1 MNAVERFRA
10 GLEEEYRTRFP
21 VSWERWSRAGRAL
34 LDDTSH
40 AVRWNEPF
48 MPLAVRARGPHVETV
63 DGPVWIDYWQ
73 GHFANLFG
81 HNPTFVREELAA
93 ALQEG
98 RGLQTGFLHEVES
111 EVAELVRATTG
122 MQAVR
127 FTTSGT
133 LGTFYA
139 TVAARAF
146 TGREHVLKVSGG
158 WHGSQPYGLVGV
170 TPEGD
175 HFRGV
180 ESEGLSSGLSG
191 ELLVTRFNDLDMLRS
206 TFAAHGDGIACV
218 LVEPVMG
225 AAGGLVATHEY
236 LTELRTLTERH
247 GALWIADEI
256 ITAYRYRPGDLCAHY
271 GVRPDLLILGKALGG
286 GMPVAAVAGR
296 RDVLDLCTR
305 RTGRVKFEGGTY
317 SAHELSLI
325 AARTVLRKI
334 VDEAPTIYP
343 ALFSRAERL
352 RIGLEAAA
360 ARAGLPVAVT
370 GVAPGVLPGCAM
382 LMVHPLR
389 EPLAAP
395 ARSPEDLLGARHPT
409 VDGKLLKSVLLL
421 HDLSVRSG
429 LGALTTAHDDDAID
443 RTVARFEDGLG
454 RLRGA
459 GLLGAV

>member
-1 MNAVERFRA
+1 MNSAVDRFRA

-21 VSWERWSRAGRAL
+21 RSWARWSAPSTAL
-34 LDDTSH
+34 LDGTSH

-48 MPLAVRARGPHVETV
+48 MPLAARARGPHVETL

-81 HNPTFVREELAA
+81 HNPTFVREELGA

-98 RGLQTGFLHEVES
+98 HGLQTGFLHEVEA
-111 EVAELVRATTG
+111 EVAELIRATTG

-146 TGREHVLKVSGG
+146 TGRERVLKVSGG

-170 TPEGD
+170 TPDGD
-175 HFRGV
+175 HFRGI

-191 ELLVTRFNDLDMLRS
+191 ELLVTRFNDVDMLRA
-206 TFAAHGDGIACV
+206 TFAAHGDAIACV
-218 LVEPVMG
+218 LLEPVMG
-225 AAGGLVATHEY
+225 AAGGLVATREY
-236 LTELRTLTERH
+236 LAELRALTAHH

-256 ITAYRYRPGDLCAHY
+256 ITGYRWRPGDLCAHY
-271 GVRPDLLILGKALGG
+271 GVRPDLLILGKTLGG

-296 RDVLDLCTR
+296 RDVLELCTR
-305 RTGRVKFEGGTY
+305 RSGRVKFEGGTY

-325 AARTVLRKI
+325 ASRAVLRR
-334 VDEAPTIYP
+334 VVEQADAIYP
-343 ALFSRAERL
+343 ALFARGERL
-352 RIGLEAAA
+352 RAGLEAAA
-360 ARAGLPVAVT
+360 KRAGIPVAIT
-370 GVAPGVLPGCAM
+370 GVAPGALPGIAL
-382 LMVHPLR
+382 LMVHPVS
-389 EPLAAP
+389 EPLAQP
-395 ARSPEDLLGARHPT
+395 ARCPEDLLGKRHPAI
-409 VDGKLLKSVLLL
+409 DGKLLKAVLLL

-429 LGALTTAHDDDAID
+429 LGALSTAHDDHTIDA
-443 RTVARFEDGLG
+443 TVTRFEDGLG
-454 RLRGA
+454 RLRDA
-459 GLLGAV
+459 GLVG